1 MAAATPL
8 SGTPNEQDR
17 LRASVQ
23 QYFPVYEARV
33 TPYSLVLLVHV
44 DPATLEAKFD
54 QLRQELWNQF
64 YIPQLRHEQ
73 GEYLVEVVRRPKR
86 SPWGSYV
93 NLALLAVTIASTV
106 TAGAFFWLSYR
117 GGYHLT
123 SSDFLLGGVYFGAP
137 LLAILGLHELAHYVM
152 ARRHHVE
159 ASLPYFIPV
168 PPPYLLFGTFGA
180 FISLR
185 EPIPDK
191 KALLDIGAS
200 GPIAGFIAA
209 IPVTIAGLYL
219 SAHAPVLS
227 PANCGPT
234 ILGVNYGNML
244 IGLPTIWSAFQYLLG
259 VNPSS
264 LHPLAIAGWVGI
276 LVTAINLLPAGQ
288 LDGGHV
294 ARALLGARSV
304 YASWAAFI
312 VLIGLGILYP
322 GWFFFALLIF
332 FLGMRHPP
340 PLNDITPLDRKRLGV
355 GVVAVALLV
364 VGFVV
369 VPIGSP
375 SGQFALQNEVSASA
389 PHGAGIQ
396 MAYNLSVTVVDQDV
410 VPRAFTF
417 SGTIT
422 EVGPANNSSTA
433 PLSGAAL
440 AEFLQNGTWVVRL
453 STGAN
458 LTFAGTGNWSLPSSD
473 YFSTS
478 ANGGSAALHVLY
490 ENHQHAYVAVRISA
504 DMLCSPGL
512 VSASQS
518 YTTELF

>member
-1 MAAATPL
+1 M
-8 SGTPNEQDR
+8 
-17 LRASVQ
+17 
-23 QYFPVYEARV
+23 
-33 TPYSLVLLVHV
+33 
-44 DPATLEAKFD
+44 
-54 QLRQELWNQF
+54 
-64 YIPQLRHEQ
+64 
-73 GEYLVEVVRRPKR
+73 
-86 SPWGSYV
+86 
-93 NLALLAVTIASTV
+93 
-106 TAGAFFWLSYR
+106 
-117 GGYHLT
+117 
-123 SSDFLLGGVYFGAP
+123 
-137 LLAILGLHELAHYVM
+137 
-152 ARRHHVE
+152 
-159 ASLPYFIPV
+159 